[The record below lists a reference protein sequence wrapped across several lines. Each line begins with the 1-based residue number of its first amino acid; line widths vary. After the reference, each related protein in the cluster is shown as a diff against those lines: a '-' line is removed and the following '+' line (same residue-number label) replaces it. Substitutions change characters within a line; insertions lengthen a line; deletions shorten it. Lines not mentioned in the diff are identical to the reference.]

1 MNYICE
7 ITTPSKLFG
16 EQVEVTE
23 KDALLCAES
32 FGKRENGERVR
43 VVDAW
48 TGKTLSE
55 VVFDGEKY
63 AKPAKKRVTARKRA
77 AKVDACEQISLF

>member
-32 FGKRENGERVR
+32 FGKRENAVGSSFRRRKVR
-43 VVDAW
+43 
-48 TGKTLSE
+48 KTC
-55 VVFDGEKY
+55 EKTRY
-63 AKPAKKRVTARKRA
+63 GA
-77 AKVDACEQISLF
+77 